1 MSGPLCMPFIDVS
14 VNAEWSDWQ
23 HYPDGRP
30 NPIYSQQV
38 IDYNLDGLVFGFI
51 TLSTSNT
58 ACWAAQPKMPLNWA
72 LPLAQDIQKS
82 NKKVIVS
89 FGGASNRDIS
99 TQFTVDQLVDTYNQ
113 TITMYNAYGLDFDL
127 ENGLYN
133 IDNICGALVKVVAS
147 NPSIKISFTLP
158 TMPEGLTSAGLGLVQ
173 KAKDSNLVITVNGM
187 AMDYYQGETV
197 DMGAKAIQA
206 VDSIKSQLQ
215 TLYPSESEAVCYS
228 RTAITPMIGLNDDL
242 SMFTIPNATSV
253 GQYSLSKNTA
263 FVSFWDLNRDN
274 PSSFTYVDLTSSSNP
289 KQEKSGDYSK
299 AFVQAIHK
307 Q

>member
-1 MSGPLCMPFIDVS
+1 MSGGPLCMPFIDVT

-23 HYPDGRP
+23 NYPEGRP

-38 IDYNLDGLVFGFI
+38 IDYNLDGLILGFI

-58 ACWAAQPKMPLNWA
+58 ACWASQPTMHLDWA
-72 LPLAQDIQKS
+72 LPLAEDIQKL

-89 FGGASNRDIS
+89 FGGASNSDIS
-99 TQFTVDQLVDTYNQ
+99 TKFSVDDLVHTYNQ

-133 IDNICGALVKVVAS
+133 IDNICEALVKVVAS
-147 NPSIKISFTLP
+147 NPSIRISFTLP
-158 TMPEGLTSAGLGLVQ
+158 TMPEGLTPVSLGLVQ
-173 KAKDSNLVITVNGM
+173 KAKDSDLVVTVNGM

-197 DMGAKAIQA
+197 DMGAKAIQTI
-206 VDSIKSQLQ
+206 DSIKSQLQ
-215 TLYPSESEAVCYS
+215 TLYPSESEVVCYS

-242 SMFTIPNATSV
+242 SMFTIPDSTSV
-253 GQYSLSKNTA
+253 GQYCLSKSIA

-274 PSSFTYVDLTSSSNP
+274 PSYFTYVDLNSSSNP
-289 KQEKSGDYSK
+289 HQQKSGDYSK
-299 AFVQAIHK
+299 AFVEAILK
-307 Q
+307 